1 MHVLLTIK
9 KRTLKEKQLIV
20 ACFKY
25 HIQTTL
31 TVPSQLVMDFD
42 IWKTWKTYS
51 FENISQTEV
60 LICYLY
66 GLRLEIFKLG
76 TTIGLTGL

>member
-42 IWKTWKTYS
+42 I
-51 FENISQTEV
+51 
-60 LICYLY
+60 
-66 GLRLEIFKLG
+66 
-76 TTIGLTGL
+76 